1 MVVGCRASVQAT
13 CQKAP
18 SVDSTT
24 IIITTITVGATLI
37 AAVVAAAW
45 RVGRL
50 TGGLQ
55 QSVTDGA
62 RASSDAHASI
72 GQRIDQTRN
81 ELRADIADS
90 ARTSSDAH
98 ASIGQRID
106 QTRNELHADIGEVGR
121 RVDRVLEAQAAQGG
135 DSGP

>member
-1 MVVGCRASVQAT
+1 M
-13 CQKAP
+13 
-18 SVDSTT
+18 DSTQ
-24 IIITTITVGATLI
+24 IIITLITVGATLI

-81 ELRADIADS
+81 ELRADSHKLDERLS
-90 ARTSSDAH
+90 ANHRELSGDVK
-98 ASIGQRID
+98 RI
-106 QTRNELHADIGEVGR
+106 
-121 RVDRVLEAQAAQGG
+121 LERLPPPPG
-135 DSGP
+135 

>member
-1 MVVGCRASVQAT
+1 M
-13 CQKAP
+13 
-18 SVDSTT
+18 DSTQ
-24 IIITTITVGATLI
+24 IIITLITVGATLI

-81 ELRADIADS
+81 ELRADIA
-90 ARTSSDAH
+90 A
-98 ASIGQRID
+98 GEQR
-106 QTRNELHADIGEVGR
+106 LHDDIAAVGK

-135 DSGP
+135 DSSS